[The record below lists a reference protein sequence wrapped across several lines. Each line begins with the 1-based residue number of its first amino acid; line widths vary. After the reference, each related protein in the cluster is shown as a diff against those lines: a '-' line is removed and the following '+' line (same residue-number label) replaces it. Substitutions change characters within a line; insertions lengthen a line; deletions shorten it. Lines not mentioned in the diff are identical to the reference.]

1 MDTRRSETTP
11 DTILRLT
18 DVLKRTGIRRSTLY
32 NRIAKKEFPHQ
43 VSLGGRAVGWLKR
56 EVDEWVSERMHLRP
70 GSATR
75 FKAPLH
81 QLENCSSC
89 EVSTGCPFDLNERS
103 WL

>member
-56 EVDEWVSERMHLRP
+56 EVDEWVSGRMRHRP

-81 QLENCSSC
+81 QLENCC
-89 EVSTGCPFDLNERS
+89 
-103 WL
+103 